1 MTALAAAVP
10 ALLLLAVPA
19 AVVLGAGGGLAL
31 ASGLSRLPL
40 VASDGRLGTV
50 SAAFYATA
58 YVGFGFPLLLASLS
72 LASPSPCGWPA
83 RPALPRPSLS
93 SRPGHGCDRS
103 WRSRD
108 LLEQVPMLP

>member
-1 MTALAAAVP
+1 MAAACGAAGFAMTALAAAVP
-10 ALLLLAVPA
+10 ALLMLAVPA

-40 VASDGRLGTV
+40 VASDGRLGSV

-72 LASPSPCGWPA
+72 LAIPVAAGLAAIALLCLALAVQQAHA
-83 RPALPRPSLS
+83 RL
-93 SRPGHGCDRS
+93 
-103 WRSRD
+103 
-108 LLEQVPMLP
+108 